1 MMANR
6 RHRSRSADIW
16 PISPRRPSRRV
27 IVTAIVTLVIAVAS
41 CVDHAVQSRGAGRR
55 VEAAAVDKKSGT
67 VSHVVDGD
75 TIDVVMKPGG
85 PPVRVRLLGI
95 DAPEGEGPA
104 ASFGIAARN
113 YAKARCEGKQ
123 VTLRLDELQRDHDKY
138 GRLLAYVY
146 LSNNELLNESLVRDG
161 MAFTHRRLKCDLS
174 RQFESAENE
183 SRTAKRGMWT
193 SITVAQMPEWRREW
207 MAERGLK

>member
-1 MMANR
+1 MAKR
-6 RHRSRSADIW
+6 RHRSRSSDVH
-16 PISPRRPSRRV
+16 PISPHRPSRRV
-27 IVTAIVTLVIAVAS
+27 IVTAVVTLIIAVAS
-41 CVDHAVQSRGAGRR
+41 CVDHTIQSRRDGRR
-55 VEAAAVDKKSGT
+55 VDPVAVDKKSGT

-75 TIDVVMKPGG
+75 TIDVVMKPGD

-146 LSNNELLNESLVRDG
+146 LSNNELFNESLVRDG
-161 MAFTHRRLKCDLS
+161 MAFSHRRLKCDLS
-174 RQFESAENE
+174 RQLDSAENE
-183 SRTAKRGMWT
+183 ARKASRGLWK

-207 MAERGLK
+207 LAERGLK